1 MKTRSFAIFL
11 LIIVC
16 GNSAYSQE
24 KFESFKLKKGFSIS
38 PSYLQVKDKSLNG
51 LVHSGPGLQAGLF
64 LEGECCNYFQE
75 LEMNVGMHF
84 LKSRFEDEA
93 ASYFLHSTVQYRL
106 SRQVLKAEGN
116 TRLYLGGQVKLDAS
130 QGIYTGWD
138 ENHFNW
144 LTAHTLGFSGQIY
157 HTFDN
162 NNSLSLSLGLPL
174 LSVVSRNPEKQMF
187 HESEPTLS
195 YIMRTVHQDM
205 NLSFATEHFNPELK
219 LAYHFK
225 IGKTARACI
234 FWQFNY
240 THNSL
245 KSSKD
250 LSIIN
255 QVIGIGFEF

>member
-11 LIIVC
+11 LVVLY

-24 KFESFKLKKGFSIS
+24 KFKSFKLKKGFTIS
-38 PSYLQVKDKSLNG
+38 PSTLQVKDKTLNG
-51 LVHSGPGLQAGLF
+51 LVHSGSGLQVGLF
-64 LEGECCNYFQE
+64 LEGECCNYLQVLE
-75 LEMNVGMHF
+75 LNAGMNF

-93 ASYFLHSTVQYRL
+93 GSYFLQSTAQYRL
-106 SRQVLKAEGN
+106 SRQILKAEGN
-116 TRLYLGGQVKLDAS
+116 TNLYLGGQLKLNAS

-144 LTAHTLGFSGQIY
+144 LTAYSLGFSGKIN

-162 NNSLSLSLGLPL
+162 DNSLSLSLGLPL
-174 LSVVSRNPEKQMF
+174 LSLVSRNPEKQMY

-195 YIMRTVHQDM
+195 YIAQTVHQDM
-205 NLSFATEHFNPELK
+205 NLSFATEHFDPELK
-219 LAYHFK
+219 LAYDFK
-225 IGKTARACI
+225 IGEKVRASL

-240 THNSL
+240 IHNSL

-255 QVIGIGFEF
+255 QVIGIGFAF